1 MIKEVQTLN
10 KNSVNKFLQKY
21 KQVIMNAF
29 ILICLIFVSLDFGR
43 DFFLGAASG
52 AVLIRL
58 GESIGNL
65 RKEKIYID
73 LLKKKYCNSNV
84 MFY

>member
-1 MIKEVQTLN
+1 MPLKSFKHKVEPLN
-10 KNSVNKFLQKY
+10 KKPVNKFLQKY

-65 RKEKIYID
+65 RREKNLHRLTEEKI
-73 LLKKKYCNSNV
+73 LQ
-84 MFY
+84 

>member
-1 MIKEVQTLN
+1 MPLKSFKHKVETLN
-10 KNSVNKFLQKY
+10 KKPVNKFLQKY

-58 GESIGNL
+58 GENIVNL
-65 RKEKIYID
+65 RREKKSASID
-73 LLKKKYCNSNV
+73 
-84 MFY
+84 